1 MQIRRMEPSD
11 RVELAELICI
21 STNQWYQVNRG
32 LSVFPG
38 GPESTDLFYQIY
50 EALDPGCCLVA
61 ENGAN
66 GRLMGS
72 CFMHPRG
79 THMSLGI
86 MNVHPN
92 YYGRR
97 VAVALLQAIIDETK
111 RLGLP
116 VVRLIQSA
124 MNLDSYSLY
133 TKAGFVPRCS
143 YQDVLVSVPEEGLD
157 VSGIDSRRVRSAAL
171 DDVAEI
177 AALEREVS
185 GLDREKDVRFCIGN
199 ELGIWETFVHT
210 DDAGGIDGFLATSKH
225 PASHALGP
233 GVARSDTQAVALAA
247 KALERFRGAAVLA
260 IVPTSSTELV
270 RQLYTWGGKNI
281 EIHFCQ
287 TLGPFQPYRGVN
299 LPTFVLETG

>member
-11 RVELAELICI
+11 RTELAELICI

-32 LSVFPG
+32 LTPFPA

-61 ENGAN
+61 ENTTN

-72 CFMHPRG
+72 CFMHPRS

-97 VAVALLQAIIDETK
+97 VAVALLQEVIDES
-111 RLGLP
+111 RRRNLP
-116 VVRLIQSA
+116 AVRLIQSA
-124 MNLDSYSLY
+124 MNLDSFSLY

-143 YQDVLVSVPEEGLD
+143 YQDVLISVPET
-157 VSGIDSRRVRSAAL
+157 GIDTNRVRPAAS

-177 AALEREVS
+177 AALELEVS
-185 GLDREKDVRFCIGN
+185 GLDREKDARFCIEN
-199 ELGIWETFVHT
+199 ETGIWEAFVHT
-210 DDAGGIDGFLATSKH
+210 DGDGQIDGFLATSKH
-225 PASHALGP
+225 SASSALGP
-233 GVARSDTQAVALAA
+233 GMARGDTQAIALIAR
-247 KALERFRGAAVLA
+247 ALNRFRGGAVLG
-260 IVPTSSTELV
+260 IVPTSNEALV
-270 RQLYTWGGKNI
+270 RQLYAWSAQNI
-281 EIHFCQ
+281 EFHFGQ
-287 TLGPFQPYRGVN
+287 TLGPFQPYQGVN
-299 LPTFVLETG
+299 LPTYILETG